1 MGSGKGVSR
10 VDGYAITDWNAGTV
24 VCLSF
29 WRHSATDGD
38 HDIGQYYFKLILKMS
53 YY

>member
-29 WRHSATDGD
+29 GV
-38 HDIGQYYFKLILKMS
+38 IPQQMEIMILDNIIS
-53 YY
+53 N